1 MYRILVLDLGFDPS
15 YVLDKMQMYEASVIL
30 QNMGRRGRYEWER
43 TRLTMYTL
51 AQVNSSKKLKI
62 KDILKFDWD
71 EETEDDAD
79 KVMTEEDKKRLR
91 EKAKQY
97 SKIIQNG

>member
-1 MYRILVLDLGFDPS
+1 
-15 YVLDKMQMYEASVIL
+15 
-30 QNMGRRGRYEWER
+30 
-43 TRLTMYTL
+43 MYTL

-79 KVMTEEDKKRLR
+79 RTITEEDKKRLS

>member
-1 MYRILVLDLGFDPS
+1 
-15 YVLDKMQMYEASVIL
+15 MYEASVIL